1 MVLDKQGVCNKLQIT
16 EKQLDLLEYD
26 FMKVHKEY
34 VDRIIKMK
42 DKYEEWYVAALIEW
56 KSKRK
61 KLFE

>member
-42 DKYEEWYVAALIEW
+42 YKYEEWYVAALSEW
-56 KSKRK
+56 KIKRK
-61 KLFE
+61 NLFR